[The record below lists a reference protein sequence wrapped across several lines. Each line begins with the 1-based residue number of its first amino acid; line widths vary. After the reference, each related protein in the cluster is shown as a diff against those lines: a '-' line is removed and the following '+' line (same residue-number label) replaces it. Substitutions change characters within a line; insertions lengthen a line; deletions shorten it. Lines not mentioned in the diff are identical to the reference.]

1 MYQRLKTTF
10 LYGMF
15 VIIPIA
21 LTIWIVVSL
30 IQLISGPVSSLF
42 GQSISQLSSF
52 GLSILLITVVGF
64 LTKNYLGQAVI
75 ATIESVLLKIPLIRL
90 IYKSIKQVANSLS
103 FKQKALSC
111 VLIEYP
117 RKGTYALGWI
127 TNENP
132 FTTNYKTGDNVVED
146 LISVFVPTTP
156 NPTSGYFLYLKKEDC
171 QELDI
176 SIEDS
181 IKLLMSAGVLDNE
194 VKSV

>member
-1 MYQRLKTTF
+1 
-10 LYGMF
+10 MF

-64 LTKNYLGQAVI
+64 LAKNYLGQAVI
-75 ATIESVLLKIPLIRL
+75 TTIESVLLKIPLIRL

-132 FTTNYKTGDNVVED
+132 LPLITKTGDNVVED

>member
-10 LYGMF
+10 LYGLF

-30 IQLISGPVSSLF
+30 IQLISGPISSLF

-64 LTKNYLGQAVI
+64 LAKNYLGQAVI
-75 ATIESVLLKIPLIRL
+75 NTIESILLKIPLIRL

-132 FTTNYKTGDNVVED
+132 LPLNTTSGQNVVED

-156 NPTSGYFLYLKKEDC
+156 NPTSGYFLYVKREDC

-194 VKSV
+194 VRAI